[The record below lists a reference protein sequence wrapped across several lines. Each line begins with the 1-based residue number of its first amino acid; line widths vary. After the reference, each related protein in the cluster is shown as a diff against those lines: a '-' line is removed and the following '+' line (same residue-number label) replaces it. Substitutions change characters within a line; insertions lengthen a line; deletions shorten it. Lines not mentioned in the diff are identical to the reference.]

1 MTEKNNQEPDETS
14 ANQGVPA
21 LSLIGSLFAGAF
33 GVQTK
38 KNRDRDFKHGKFHH
52 FIIGGIIFAIVFVLA
67 VIGIVKLVMS
77 TAGVQ

>member
-14 ANQGVPA
+14 ANQGLPT

-38 KNRDRDFKHGKFHH
+38 KNCDRDFKQGKFHH
-52 FIIGGIIFAIVFVLA
+52 FIIGGILFAIVFVLA
-67 VIGIVKLVMS
+67 VVGIVKLVMS

>member
-1 MTEKNNQEPDETS
+1 MTEKNNQKPDETS
-14 ANQGVPA
+14 ANQGLPT

-38 KNRDRDFKHGKFHH
+38 KNRDRDFKQGKFHH
-52 FIIGGIIFAIVFVLA
+52 FIIGGILFAIVFVLA
-67 VIGIVKLVMS
+67 VVGIVKLVMS